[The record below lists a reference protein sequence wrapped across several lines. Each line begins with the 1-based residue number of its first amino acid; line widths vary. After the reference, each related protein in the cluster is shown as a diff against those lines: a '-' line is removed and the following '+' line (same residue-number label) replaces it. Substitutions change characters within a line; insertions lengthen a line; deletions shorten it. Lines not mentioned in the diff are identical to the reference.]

1 MRGLHFPSQQDYV
14 EKKTMNSTKRFM
26 GKYFENAPMCFHFLG
41 KKYKKLTLMKARL
54 CERKEQNR
62 IEEPFIVIV
71 DEIVEIY
78 LLLTMTTN
86 TTNQALLGFEPRS
99 SCLQDRH
106 FNQLSI
112 KPAKYNI

>member
-1 MRGLHFPSQQDYV
+1 MWTQIMRGLHFPSQQDYV
-14 EKKTMNSTKRFM
+14 KKKTMNSTKGFM

-71 DEIVEIY
+71 HVQNYGRSATEEENISIVKGFR
-78 LLLTMTTN
+78 N
-86 TTNQALLGFEPRS
+86 T
-99 SCLQDRH
+99 
-106 FNQLSI
+106 
-112 KPAKYNI
+112 